1 MTGITFRTYITY
13 VRVFKAKGLLREGY
27 SVNIVGE
34 MVGFKSIS
42 YFISTFTKI
51 EGISPKRYSKLLI
64 SSTEFSWRTAKS

>member
-1 MTGITFRTYITY
+1 MTGITLRTYITY

-51 EGISPKRYSKLLI
+51 EGISPKLLI